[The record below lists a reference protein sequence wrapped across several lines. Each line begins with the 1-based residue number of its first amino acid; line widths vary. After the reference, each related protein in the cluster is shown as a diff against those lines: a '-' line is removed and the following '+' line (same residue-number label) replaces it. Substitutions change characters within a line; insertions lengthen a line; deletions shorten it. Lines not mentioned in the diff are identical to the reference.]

1 MHSLTQSCP
10 ILCDSIHKIT
20 KYHMFGNTLSLLKYG
35 DFRMKQDFQKYTT
48 KLGGNFETI
57 KILIKIKS
65 TLLI

>member
-1 MHSLTQSCP
+1 
-10 ILCDSIHKIT
+10 
-20 KYHMFGNTLSLLKYG
+20 MFGNTLSLLKYG